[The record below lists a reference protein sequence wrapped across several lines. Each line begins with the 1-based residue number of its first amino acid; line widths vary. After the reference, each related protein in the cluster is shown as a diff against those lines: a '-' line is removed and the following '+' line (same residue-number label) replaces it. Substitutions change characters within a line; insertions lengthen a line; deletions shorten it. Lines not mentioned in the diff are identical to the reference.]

1 MKYANGACC
10 PWIPRER
17 ETNDEYCYDD
27 VDFVEQQLKHQRQQ
41 AQMPAWDM
49 YRCRYGKNRMKERLG
64 FKEERFFMLLINPFS
79 VMRGRADD
87 E

>member
-17 ETNDEYCYDD
+17 VADNEYCYDD
-27 VDFVEQQLKHQRQQ
+27 VDFMEQQPKHQRQQ
-41 AQMPAWDM
+41 AQMPGMAYVPMQVW
-49 YRCRYGKNRMKERLG
+49 KNRMKERLG

>member
-41 AQMPAWDM
+41 AQMPGMAYVPMQVWKKP
-49 YRCRYGKNRMKERLG
+49 YEREIGFQRGTIFHALDKPFLG
-64 FKEERFFMLLINPFS
+64 
-79 VMRGRADD
+79 D
-87 E
+87 EGAC

>member
-27 VDFVEQQLKHQRQQ
+27 VDFMEQQPKHQRQQ
-41 AQMPAWDM
+41 AQMPGMAYVPM
-49 YRCRYGKNRMKERLG
+49 QMEKT
-64 FKEERFFMLLINPFS
+64 
-79 VMRGRADD
+79 V
-87 E
+87 